1 MNFSSIDLPIDI
13 FEDIE
18 NDPHPGVVCLQPGS
32 YGVDGNLS
40 RLFIREM
47 KFAGGNAAK
56 GYGVKLIPGCD
67 VQAGT
72 VAAGQL

>member
-1 MNFSSIDLPIDI
+1 MINLPIDI
-13 FEDIE
+13 LEYIE
-18 NDPHPGVVCLQPGS
+18 SDLHPGVVCLQPGS

-56 GYGVKLIPGCD
+56 GYGVELIPGCD